1 MHKSTALA
9 ALCALA
15 ALAGWT
21 AETSIPICCN
31 KDAFTPLTPPALAG
45 ATLAVERAMDPAA
58 AAPKV
63 TVAFTKPGEERRFLA
78 LETIPLKP
86 LPAYQAIELTFSARA
101 EGVTLIPAVMLYERG
116 GAVWFRSGRPLDGKD
131 GQTTLR
137 LALTGMRQATF
148 STNAGA
154 EVAWDQVDRLWFGF
168 LADGQGQGSFAITS
182 IVLTSEPYRPTA
194 PATVFEPDTARW
206 TVTADPAVKKELTAA
221 KDDQDR
227 ALVRI
232 AFTFPGGR
240 HMYLIPSQPVPDID
254 FADYAGLRF
263 TYQATPPQGLDKLL
277 ICVNQ
282 GGNQF
287 VADATAPANGDWQS
301 VVIPFDSFKIAAW
314 SNKPKDTKLAVS
326 DIASIT
332 VGIHGT
338 AAAPGGDGQILIR
351 GIELVP
357 PEK

>member
-9 ALCALA
+9 AFCALA
-15 ALAGWT
+15 ALVGWT

-31 KDAFTPLTPPALAG
+31 KDAFSPLAPPALAG
-45 ATLAVERAMDPAA
+45 ATLEVERAMDPAA

-63 TVAFTKPGEERRFLA
+63 TVAFTKPGDERRFLA
-78 LETIPLKP
+78 LETTPLKP
-86 LPAYQAIELTFSARA
+86 LAPYQAIELTFSAKA
-101 EGVTLIPAVMLYERG
+101 EGVTLLPAIMLYERG

-137 LALTGMRQATF
+137 LALTGMRQAAF
-148 STNAGA
+148 STNAGE

-168 LADGQGQGSFAITS
+168 LADGKGQGSFAITS

-194 PATVFEPDTARW
+194 PVTVFEPDAARW
-206 TVTADPAVKKELTAA
+206 SVTADPAVKKELAA
-221 KDDQDR
+221 IKDEQGR
-227 ALVRI
+227 PQIKL

-240 HMYLIPSQPVPDID
+240 HMYLVPSQPVPLVDLG
-254 FADYAGLRF
+254 AYAGLRF
-263 TYQATPPQGLDKLL
+263 TYKATPPQGIDKLL
-277 ICVNQ
+277 VCVNQ

-301 VVIPFDSFKIAAW
+301 VVIPFDRFKIAAW
-314 SNKPKDTKLAVS
+314 SGKPKDTKLAV
-326 DIASIT
+326 DAIDSIT

-338 AAAPGGDGQILIR
+338 AAAPGGDGEILIR
-351 GIELVP
+351 DIELVP